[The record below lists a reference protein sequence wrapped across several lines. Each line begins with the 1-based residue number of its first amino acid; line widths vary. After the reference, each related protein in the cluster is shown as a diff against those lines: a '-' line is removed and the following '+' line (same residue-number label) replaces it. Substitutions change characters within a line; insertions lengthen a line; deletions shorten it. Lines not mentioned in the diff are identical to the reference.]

1 MNLTELRSNIDKIK
15 ELNQLQ
21 EELEKK
27 RNDIY
32 NKCNHEILIQ
42 LHSDKNYEIEF
53 LKCILCEKKI
63 AFSECVFFRKRPL
76 IIKGHKIKNK
86 TNDEIFELCRNKYI
100 NKKVSK
106 SVSDSEIVKEI
117 NEDISSKKLR
127 LFRKNNKE

>member
-27 RNDIY
+27 RNEIY

-42 LHSDKNYEIEF
+42 LHNDNNYEIEF

-106 SVSDSEIVKEI
+106 GVSDSEVVKEI